1 MTSERSRTVTGAESG
16 GVQVR
21 RQEPDDLA
29 RAHGLDLKLLQPWPG
44 VDTPFEGAWCV
55 LRPGDVTDTHSHPER
70 EIFIGM
76 AGRGVL
82 VTASGERHSIVAGD
96 LLTMRPGLEHHVEND
111 SDQDFSYYA
120 IWWDGATAAAFLDRA
135 AQPS

>member
-1 MTSERSRTVTGAESG
+1 MTEPESD
-16 GVQVR
+16 GVDVR
-21 RQEPDDLA
+21 RQETDDLT
-29 RAHGLDLKLLQPWPG
+29 REHGLDLKLLQPWPG

-55 LRPGDVTDTHSHPER
+55 LRPGDVTDTHAHPER

-82 VTASGERHSIVAGD
+82 VTATGRHSVAAGD
-96 LLTMRPGLEHHVEND
+96 LLTMRPGLEHHVVND

-120 IWWDGATAAAFLDRA
+120 IWWDGATAAAFLERA
-135 AQPS
+135 ALGRTELPS